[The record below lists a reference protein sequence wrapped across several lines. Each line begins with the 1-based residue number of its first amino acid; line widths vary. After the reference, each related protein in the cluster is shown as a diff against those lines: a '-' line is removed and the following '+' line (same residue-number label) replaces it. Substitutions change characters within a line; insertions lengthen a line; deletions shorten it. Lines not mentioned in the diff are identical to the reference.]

1 MKKTNQFRLPLFLV
15 VMIFV
20 SLACKASDL
29 AVPEWT
35 PMPTPEPP
43 PAEVGT
49 PTGSSP
55 MSGDW
60 GAVTDFGRI
69 TFRISPD
76 GTQLETL
83 YVEMNHWTCGG
94 VTLTTGVSTYSDPLP
109 TVDNGRIFM
118 GVSLNS
124 NASDHYHNI
133 SVSGDYDQA
142 ANKFTGTWREKAFDT
157 ICEGTWETVSR

>member
-1 MKKTNQFRLPLFLV
+1 MLASKYVRTVFFVALV
-15 VMIFV
+15 VSI
-20 SLACKASDL
+20 SLACNASDL

-43 PAEVGT
+43 PAEVGK

-60 GAVTDFGRI
+60 GAITEFGRI

-94 VTLTTGVSTYSDPLP
+94 VTLTTGVSTYSDPPP
-109 TVDNGRIFM
+109 TVDDGRFAM
-118 GVSLNS
+118 GLSLNT

-142 ANKFTGTWREKAFDT
+142 ANKFTGTWSEKAFDT
-157 ICEGTWETVSR
+157 ICEGTWMTVSR